1 MKLYFI
7 NFVMFQ
13 IKPRYSAAVEFAAVN
28 PFNATAVIRY
38 TNGYEYLYSN
48 VSRAKLLNLMFNDNM
63 SLGFWIREL
72 SNNAVRCSYTDRSK
86 RAVKATGVMTYEFV
100 GCTNSA
106 KAPSRYLTRQQRLI
120 AFA

>member
-1 MKLYFI
+1 
-7 NFVMFQ
+7 MFT
-13 IKPRYSAAVEFAAVN
+13 IKPRFSRAVEFVAVN
-28 PFNATAVIRY
+28 PFTATAVVRY

-48 VSRAKLLNLMFNDNM
+48 VNRAKLINLMLNDNM

-72 SNNAVRCSYTDRSK
+72 SNNAVTCRYTDRSK

-106 KAPSRYLTRQQRLI
+106 KSPSVYLTKQQRAI
-120 AFA
+120 AFAA